1 MKNFV
6 TIALVVIMSL
16 SCMKE
21 YDVVTVENQ
30 RDFLPKPTR
39 TEVSSGNDSL
49 MVLGPQQT
57 NPYTVSIM
65 QEARRLLLEENPGL
79 EIPELTVSHYYVR
92 FAPRDDE
99 ELYSLLQDT
108 TILFYDF
115 PLDREIISG
124 TYYHDPAIVDSLPT
138 YQYASIPAAK
148 WISMRF
154 SLDVELPPYEVLSL
168 LFIPE
173 EVEGFFDIPKAGAG
187 AF

>member
-1 MKNFV
+1 
-6 TIALVVIMSL
+6 MSF

-92 FAPRDDE
+92 FAPRDD
-99 ELYSLLQDT
+99 DK
-108 TILFYDF
+108 
-115 PLDREIISG
+115 EIFMRVK
-124 TYYHDPAIVDSLPT
+124 T
-138 YQYASIPAAK
+138 QYALSCK
-148 WISMRF
+148 TEISV
-154 SLDVELPPYEVLSL
+154 S
-168 LFIPE
+168 
-173 EVEGFFDIPKAGAG
+173 FDDCY
-187 AF
+187 